1 LVSSNNTNN
10 TPNNNNTP
18 ELNFMLYSKSA
29 EYAIQALI
37 YLAEI
42 KPDKPVMISEIAEA
56 YNIPYQFLAKIVQ
69 TLVKQR
75 LVVATRGRNG
85 GINLA
90 RGAKD
95 IYVNQIVNAV
105 DGPPPERDI
114 CVIGLDECSD
124 ETPCPLHHKWKPIR
138 IQIREMLS
146 KEHLDDLAHRII
158 EKRKLMQQ

>member
-1 LVSSNNTNN
+1 MVNSHNTKDI
-10 TPNNNNTP
+10 T

-42 KPDKPVMISEIAEA
+42 KPDKPIMISDIAKA
-56 YNIPYQFLAKIVQ
+56 YDIPYQFLAKIVQ

-90 RGAKD
+90 RNPKE
-95 IYVNQIVNAV
+95 IFLNQIVNAV
-105 DGPPPERDI
+105 DGPPPTEEQ
-114 CVIGLDECSD
+114 CVIGLDKCSD
-124 ETPCPLHHKWKPIR
+124 IAPCPLHHRWKPIR
-138 IQIREMLS
+138 TQIREMLGD
-146 KEHLDDLAHRII
+146 EHLEDLAHRVI
-158 EKRKLMQQ
+158 EKRKLMNQ